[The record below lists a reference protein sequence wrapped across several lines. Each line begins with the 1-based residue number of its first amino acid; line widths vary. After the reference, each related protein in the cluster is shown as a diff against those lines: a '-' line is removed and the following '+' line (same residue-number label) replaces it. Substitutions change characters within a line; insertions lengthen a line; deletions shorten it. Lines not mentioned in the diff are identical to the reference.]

1 VISFCLF
8 FNTLSILSILDP
20 LETRIKTPSQ
30 RTKKEFF
37 GSKKEFFGSKKEFF
51 GSKKEFFGSI
61 FFT

>member
-20 LETRIKTPSQ
+20 LETLIETTSQ
-30 RTKKEFF
+30 KTKKEFF

-51 GSKKEFFGSI
+51 GSKKEFFGGI